1 MKQVFKKFAVI
12 GIVVAML
19 LTLVACG
26 EETKETKKKTEPT
39 ETETSISEN
48 REPTLTTETSETEA
62 TQVTSEPNQTLP
74 SDVNISET
82 SETTEQPQPG
92 KYTYTVY
99 EGTQYEETFTL
110 DVNIDEYF
118 YVAEGNGERYFDLP
132 RLCKELGYT
141 IYDRFNKPI
150 PDGNHSGSYISFS
163 NDNLNVQID
172 LNRMS
177 AVMNPD
183 YFSDIQI
190 CFFTPS
196 GDSSY
201 YDYNDESIKGFFEY
215 YNANIHFCKQ
225 ESRYAYIDGVDDYL
239 YGLSYDGFIVLAY
252 TLSFAKTTPG
262 INPFFQTSWQNT
274 CFRVEGKELVNYDL
288 PF

>member
-1 MKQVFKKFAVI
+1 MKQVKKFAVI
-12 GIVVAML
+12 GIVIAML

-26 EETKETKKKTEPT
+26 EETKETKKKTEPA

-132 RLCKELGYT
+132 RLCYDLGCFY
-141 IYDRFNKPI
+141 IQGS
-150 PDGNHSGSYISFS
+150 DGNPLPIDGGDHSGQVI
-163 NDNLNVQID
+163 
-172 LNRMS
+172 
-177 AVMNPD
+177 
-183 YFSDIQI
+183 
-190 CFFTPS
+190 
-196 GDSSY
+196 SY
-201 YDYNDESIKGFFEY
+201 YDENLDMNIQIRPEGKTSNKCYSQITVQFLSSSFDRYYDDSIFEQYEY
-215 YNANIHFCKQ
+215 YDANVDFKGNQ
-225 ESRYAYIDGVDDYL
+225 ERYARIDGLNHYSI
-239 YGLSYDGFIVLAY
+239 GLSYDNIVVLVY
-252 TLSFAKTTPG
+252 TMNFLKDNPG
-262 INPFFQTSWQNT
+262 KNPFYYTSWQNS
-274 CFRVEGKELVNYDL
+274 CSGLDGEYYMGYDL

>member
-1 MKQVFKKFAVI
+1 MKKLISTVLVLSMMLSAVACSKETSKETSKKSKSDSTTTTKES
-12 GIVVAML
+12 VVEDTL
-19 LTLVACG
+19 LT
-26 EETKETKKKTEPT
+26 EE
-39 ETETSISEN
+39 
-48 REPTLTTETSETEA
+48 SETEA

-99 EGTQYEETFTL
+99 EGTEYEETFTL

-150 PDGNHSGSYISFS
+150 PDGDHTGEYISFTK
-163 NDNLNVQID
+163 DDLNIQID

-177 AVMNPD
+177 VDMNPE
-183 YFSDIQI
+183 YFSDIQVH
-190 CFFTPS
+190 FFTAS
-196 GDSSY
+196 RDNSY
-201 YDYNDESIKGFFEY
+201 YDYDDDSIEGNFEY
-215 YNANIHFCKQ
+215 YNANVHFCQQKD
-225 ESRYAYIDGVDDYL
+225 RYAYIDGVNDYL
-239 YGLSYDGFIVLAY
+239 YGLSYDGIVVLTY
-252 TLSFAKTTPG
+252 TLSFANNTPG

-274 CFRVEGKELVNYDL
+274 CFRVEGKKLVNYDL